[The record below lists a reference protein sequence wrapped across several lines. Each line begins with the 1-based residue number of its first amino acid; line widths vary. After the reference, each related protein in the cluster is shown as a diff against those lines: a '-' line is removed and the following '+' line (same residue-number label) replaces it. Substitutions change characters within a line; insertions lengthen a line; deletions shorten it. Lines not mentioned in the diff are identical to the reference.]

1 VKVCYSTIQIKCITS
16 NLLSTALIHLS
27 VPVYELLLRFY
38 TRKSTLIGARPET
51 DFKLQAHVPALQA
64 SHMNNNRGILALLLV
79 QSRQMNRSSSL
90 SSNRS
95 SSPLVS
101 PFRVNEAAGTAVNDL
116 PDWLEPLSESDA
128 VKLEVGLDP
137 VRQEELCHVIV

>member
-1 VKVCYSTIQIKCITS
+1 
-16 NLLSTALIHLS
+16 
-27 VPVYELLLRFY
+27 
-38 TRKSTLIGARPET
+38 
-51 DFKLQAHVPALQA
+51 
-64 SHMNNNRGILALLLV
+64 MNNNRGILALLLV

-128 VKLEVGLDP
+128 VKLEGGLDP